1 MLPFPVG
8 RRERELR
15 GRACSEGAND
25 MTEHKS
31 FKRLVRLRMAKTGES
46 YTAARAMLL
55 RAEPSGGAG
64 APTLKT
70 SDEKIRERTGR
81 GWEEWFAML
90 DEWGA
95 AARSHREIARW
106 LAEQMGIHPLAWN
119 AQAITASYELTRGL
133 REVGEKADGFAITAS
148 RTVEVP
154 VERLYDAVVSQA
166 GRSAWLLDGRLTER
180 TATRPKSARFDWG
193 DGPTRVHV
201 TFLAR
206 GESKSSVAVEH
217 RRLADASEAD
227 EMKTYW
233 RERLG
238 VLKSALE
245 R

>member
-1 MLPFPVG
+1 
-8 RRERELR
+8 
-15 GRACSEGAND
+15 

-31 FKRLVRLRMAKTGES
+31 FKRLVRARMDKTGES

-55 RAEPSGGAG
+55 RAEPSMNGAG

-90 DEWGA
+90 DDWGA
-95 AARSHREIARW
+95 ADRSHRDIARW

-148 RTVEVP
+148 RTVDVP
-154 VERLYDAVVSQA
+154 VDRLYEAVVLPA
-166 GRSAWLLDGRLTER
+166 ARRDWLPDDRLTER

-206 GESKSSVAVEH
+206 GESKSTVALEH
-217 RRLADASEAD
+217 RRLADAGEAD
-227 EMKTYW
+227 RMKSYW
-233 RERLG
+233 RERLAT
-238 VLKSALE
+238 LKNTLE

>member
-1 MLPFPVG
+1 
-8 RRERELR
+8 
-15 GRACSEGAND
+15 

-31 FKRLVRLRMAKTGES
+31 FKRLVRARMDKTGES

-55 RAEPSGGAG
+55 RAEPSMNGAG

-90 DEWGA
+90 DDWGA
-95 AARSHREIARW
+95 ADRSHRDIARW

-148 RTVEVP
+148 RTVDVP
-154 VERLYDAVVSQA
+154 VERLYEAVVPPA
-166 GRSAWLLDGRLTER
+166 ARRDWLPDDRLTER

-206 GESKSSVAVEH
+206 GESKSTVALEH
-217 RRLADASEAD
+217 RRLADAGEAD
-227 EMKTYW
+227 RMKSYW
-233 RERLG
+233 RERLAT
-238 VLKSALE
+238 LKNTLE

>member
-1 MLPFPVG
+1 
-8 RRERELR
+8 
-15 GRACSEGAND
+15 
-25 MTEHKS
+25 MTVHKS
-31 FKRLVRLRMAKTGES
+31 FKRLVRARMAKTGES
-46 YTAARAMLL
+46 YTAARAILL
-55 RAEPSGGAG
+55 RAEPSNNGAS

-70 SDEKIRERTGR
+70 SDEKIRQRTGR

-95 AARSHREIARW
+95 ADRSHRDIARW

-154 VERLYDAVVSQA
+154 VDRLYEAVVRPA
-166 GRSAWLLDGRLTER
+166 ARRDWLPDDRLTER
-180 TATRPKSARFDWG
+180 TATRPKSARFDWA

-201 TFLAR
+201 TFLPR
-206 GESKSSVAVEH
+206 GEAKSTVSLEH
-217 RRLADASEAD
+217 RRLADAGEAD
-227 EMKTYW
+227 RMKSYW

-238 VLKSALE
+238 VLKGALE